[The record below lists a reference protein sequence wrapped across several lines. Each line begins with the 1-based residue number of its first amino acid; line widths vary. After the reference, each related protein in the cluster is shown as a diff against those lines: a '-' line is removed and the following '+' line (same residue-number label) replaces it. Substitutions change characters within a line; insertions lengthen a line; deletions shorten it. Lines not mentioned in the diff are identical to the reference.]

1 MTPLN
6 NEPVIKSLDKLSS
19 RRRGKCMSTFDFST
33 LYTKIPHLKLI
44 SVLNE
49 LIDFCFQGGTNNLV
63 AVTKSGAKWVSNCSK
78 HILTFDKAKIK
89 GAVKYLM
96 ENCQFTLGEK
106 LFQQIIGIPM
116 GSDPAPFM
124 TNLFLYYYESRWIKE
139 LKRTNLT
146 NARKFGNTFR
156 FIDDLIA
163 INDDGEF
170 EKNFPDI
177 YPPELELKKE
187 HGGEQVSFLDLD
199 ITSSNKQFSISLY
212 DKRDAFPFKIVR
224 MPYYSSNMPSN
235 IFYSC
240 VGSEILR
247 IGRATSHVND
257 FLKSSN
263 SLLIRMLIGFLRFYL
278 KCMADM

>member
-1 MTPLN
+1 
-6 NEPVIKSLDKLSS
+6 
-19 RRRGKCMSTFDFST
+19 
-33 LYTKIPHLKLI
+33 
-44 SVLNE
+44 
-49 LIDFCFQGGTNNLV
+49 
-63 AVTKSGAKWVSNCSK
+63 
-78 HILTFDKAKIK
+78 
-89 GAVKYLM
+89 
-96 ENCQFTLGEK
+96 
-106 LFQQIIGIPM
+106 M
-116 GSDPAPFM
+116 GSDPAAFM
-124 TNLFLYYYESRWIKE
+124 ANLFLYYYESRWIKE

-187 HGGEQVSFLDLD
+187 HRGEQVSFLDLD

-212 DKRDAFPFKIVR
+212 YKRDAFPFKIVR

-240 VGSEILR
+240 VGAEILR

-263 SLLIRMLIGFLRFYL
+263 SLLICMFKQGAQHDRVFKVLLKMYGRHVILHRLAPNAKLFAEMLLVGH
-278 KCMADM
+278 